1 MKDKQKRKKERTWAE
16 AARLVRLAAE
26 GGSVGVVRGGLA
38 EHPPQG
44 GGGARPCP
52 LQEGAGHLPPGTG
65 QPPKAL
71 GGERSPAGSD
81 VAPFSA
87 RPPTPPNSCGGASW
101 RAGSSS
107 TGRRGPS
114 LPSPTLWQ
122 SLGGLGKL
130 RLCTRGS

>member
-44 GGGARPCP
+44 GGGAKPCP
-52 LQEGAGHLPPGTG
+52 LQEGAGHLSPGTG
-65 QPPKAL
+65 QPPKAF

-87 RPPTPPNSCGGASW
+87 RPPPPQIPAEGRAGGPAPPPLGGGAPASPPPLF
-101 RAGSSS
+101 GSV
-107 TGRRGPS
+107 
-114 LPSPTLWQ
+114 
-122 SLGGLGKL
+122 
-130 RLCTRGS
+130 

>member
-44 GGGARPCP
+44 GGGAKPCP

-81 VAPFSA
+81 VAPFST
-87 RPPTPPNSCGGASW
+87 RPPTPPQIPAEGRAGGPAPPPLGGGAPTSPPPLF
-101 RAGSSS
+101 GSV
-107 TGRRGPS
+107 
-114 LPSPTLWQ
+114 
-122 SLGGLGKL
+122 
-130 RLCTRGS
+130 